1 MEKFE
6 ETTTRN
12 LSNLMKAKFTG
23 SKQLVNPRQAKQG
36 KKKKKAHTH
45 THHKKMLK
53 TKVKKKIMKIA
64 RGKPTL
70 HKGGEIV
77 WMATDFSL
85 ETTET
90 RI

>member
-1 MEKFE
+1 
-6 ETTTRN
+6 
-12 LSNLMKAKFTG
+12 
-23 SKQLVNPRQAKQG
+23 
-36 KKKKKAHTH
+36 
-45 THHKKMLK
+45 MLK